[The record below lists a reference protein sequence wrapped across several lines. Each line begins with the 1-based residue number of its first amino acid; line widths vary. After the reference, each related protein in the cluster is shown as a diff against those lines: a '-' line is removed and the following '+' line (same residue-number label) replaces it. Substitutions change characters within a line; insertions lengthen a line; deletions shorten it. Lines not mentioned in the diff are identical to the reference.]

1 MTASSDPRSLLY
13 RADALDPDRA
23 KALTADILKT
33 ADDGELYMQYSAS
46 EAFAFDDGRL
56 KTADYRTV
64 INDHDS
70 DLFCHL
76 WLPYSKLFL
85 FFL

>member
-33 ADDGELYMQYSAS
+33 ADDGELYMQYNAS

-56 KTADYRTV
+56 KTADYSTEAGFGLRGV
-64 INDHDS
+64 DGAAGG
-70 DLFCHL
+70 
-76 WLPYSKLFL
+76 PG
-85 FFL
+85 